1 MHYTCCLVLLYRKG
15 RTLYSLFCNF
25 GGFPNPIVDIFCKL
39 YFFPKIYPSLLDVHT
54 KVFNTSLSAA
64 RPAHSVSGD
73 GEAVSGAVSG
83 VVSGTV
89 SVDSAAGIT
98 GFFLRWREGFLG
110 SGVPS
115 QPPAAR

>member
-25 GGFPNPIVDIFCKL
+25 GGFPNPIGDIFCKL
-39 YFFPKIYPSLLDVHT
+39 YFFPKINPSLLDVHT
-54 KVFNTSLSAA
+54 KVFNTS
-64 RPAHSVSGD
+64 RPCDPWGQVSW
-73 GEAVSGAVSG
+73 GESGAVSAEISASAG
-83 VVSGTV
+83 ASG
-89 SVDSAAGIT
+89 AGET